1 MARRATLQTIADAVG
16 VSRSTVSNAYNRPDQ
31 LNPALRER
39 ILAVARELGYPG
51 PDPAARRLRTGQA
64 GALGLLFTEALSY
77 AFTDPAAVAF
87 LEGIAH
93 RAEASG
99 TALLL
104 VPSPPGA
111 DPSTAVRAA
120 VVDTLC
126 IYSMP
131 DGHPGVAAAL
141 ERRLPTVVVEEP
153 QLDGVAFIGIDQRG
167 GLRAVGVHLVALGHR
182 RVAVLCDRLA
192 PDDFEGPVDAARL
205 AAATFHVGRE
215 RLAGVGEALAAVGA
229 PPPAVRECPHAIEPA
244 RAAAHALL
252 TAGPR
257 PTAIAAITDVLAL
270 GVLRAAA
277 DLGLRV
283 PEDLSVTGFDDS
295 PMAALAL
302 PALTSVRVDYRGF
315 GEASAALLLA
325 QVLGHVPAAWAPEPA
340 SVVVRASTAPPPVS
354 PRRAR
359 G

>member
-39 ILAVARELGYPG
+39 ILEVARGLGYPG

-87 LEGIAH
+87 LEGLAH
-93 RAEASG
+93 RAEAAG

-111 DPSTAVRAA
+111 DPSEAVRSA
-120 VVDTLC
+120 VVDALC

-153 QLDGVAFIGIDQRG
+153 LLEGTAFIGIDQRG
-167 GLRAVGVHLVALGHR
+167 GMRAVGEHLVALGHR

-192 PDDFEGPVDAARL
+192 PDDVVGPVDEARL

-215 RLAGVGEALAAVGA
+215 RLAGVREALAAVGA
-229 PPPAVRECPHAIEPA
+229 PPPAVRECPQASEPA
-244 RAAAHALL
+244 RLAAHALL
-252 TAGPR
+252 AADPR
-257 PTAIAAITDVLAL
+257 PTAVAAITDVLAL

-277 DLGLRV
+277 ERGLRV
-283 PEDLSVTGFDDS
+283 PEDLSVSGFDDV
-295 PMAALAL
+295 PEAAFAA
-302 PALTSVRVDYRGF
+302 PPLTTVRQPLRGK
-315 GEASAALLLA
+315 GEVAAALLAEL
-325 QVLGHVPAAWAPEPA
+325 LEGAAPRTVELP
-340 SVVVRASTAPPPVS
+340 VELVVRASTGPAP
-354 PRRAR
+354 A
-359 G
+359 

>member
-64 GALGLLFTEALSY
+64 GAVGLLFTEALAY

-87 LEGIAH
+87 LEGLAH
-93 RAEASG
+93 RAEAAG

-111 DPSTAVRAA
+111 DPSEAVRAA

-141 ERRLPTVVVEEP
+141 ERRLPTVIVEEP
-153 QLDGVAFIGIDQRG
+153 LLEGIAFIGIDQRG
-167 GLRAVGVHLVALGHR
+167 GMRAVGEHLVGLGHR
-182 RVAVLCDRLA
+182 RVAVICDRLA
-192 PDDFEGPVDAARL
+192 PDDFEGPVDDARL
-205 AAATFHVGRE
+205 ADATFHVGRE
-215 RLAGVGEALAAVGA
+215 RLAGVSEALVAAGVA
-229 PPPAVRECPHAIEPA
+229 PGGVPVRECPHALEAA

-252 TAGPR
+252 AAEPR

-270 GVLRAAA
+270 GALRAAA

-283 PEDLSVTGFDDS
+283 PEDLSVTGFDDV
-295 PMAALAL
+295 PEAAFAA
-302 PALTSVRVDYRGF
+302 PPLTTVRQPLRGK
-315 GEASAALLLA
+315 GEAAAGLLA
-325 QVLGHVPAAWAPEPA
+325 ELLEGAPPRTVELP
-340 SVVVRASTAPPPVS
+340 VELVVRGSTGPV
-354 PRRAR
+354 A
-359 G
+359 

>member
-39 ILAVARELGYPG
+39 ILATARELGYPG

-64 GALGLLFTEALSY
+64 GAVGLLFTEALSY

-87 LEGIAH
+87 LEGLAH
-93 RAEASG
+93 RAGAAG

-111 DPSTAVRAA
+111 DSSEAVRAA

-131 DGHPGVAAAL
+131 DDHPSVAAAL

-153 QLDGVAFIGIDQRG
+153 LLREGVAFIGIDQRG
-167 GLRAVGVHLVALGHR
+167 GMRALGDHLVALGHR

-192 PDDFEGPVDAARL
+192 PDDYEGPVDDARL

-215 RLAGVGEALAAVGA
+215 RLGGVRDALLAAGVAGGPVAVH
-229 PPPAVRECPHAIEPA
+229 ECPQGLAPA
-244 RAAAHALL
+244 RAAARELL
-252 TAGPR
+252 RLEPR

-270 GVLRAAA
+270 GALHAAA

-283 PEDLSVTGFDDS
+283 PEDLSVSGFDDV
-295 PMAALAL
+295 PDAAFAA
-302 PALTSVRVDYRGF
+302 PPLTTVRQPLRGK
-315 GEASAALLLA
+315 GEAAAELLA
-325 QVLGHVPAAWAPEPA
+325 ELLEGAPPRTVELP
-340 SVVVRASTAPPPVS
+340 VELVVRASTGPAP
-354 PRRAR
+354 A
-359 G
+359 